1 MNICLTFT
9 PFETTTHGLP
19 ILTSNSPP
27 QASIVT
33 KELGTPTVFYEGV
46 VVQRHEQRRARG
58 TSGARVVLETD
69 CLLRREGRWLA
80 AGVFQKPLGY
90 GVKFIESWT
99 VLD

>member
-9 PFETTTHGLP
+9 PFETTTRGLP

-46 VVQRHEQRRARG
+46 VVQRHEQR
-58 TSGARVVLETD
+58 
-69 CLLRREGRWLA
+69 LA
-80 AGVFQKPLGY
+80 
-90 GVKFIESWT
+90 
-99 VLD
+99 

>member
-33 KELGTPTVFYEGV
+33 KELGTPTVFYEACV
-46 VVQRHEQRRARG
+46 HPHLQVHSTAFYNRIY
-58 TSGARVVLETD
+58 RVNKKIKLHF
-69 CLLRREGRWLA
+69 LA
-80 AGVFQKPLGY
+80 VICC
-90 GVKFIESWT
+90 KFC
-99 VLD
+99 